1 MTEPWEDSMAML
13 ARLAPIDGPPV
24 PAYYRLQETLRKKI
38 EEMRWRPGEAIPSER
53 LIAEEYGLSVGTV
66 KKALGNLVYEGYL
79 FRVQGKGTFVSGTTL
94 RRGSLRYYRMMESF
108 ADEEAD
114 LRVSLLGISLI
125 EGFEPACSLLGL
137 PVKRRLFELRRLFLS
152 GDVPMV
158 YSVSYMP
165 ESLFSG
171 LDAFPPALFEKGT
184 LYEAIEK
191 HYGLPCIYNRELLSA
206 AQAPADVAKI
216 LKLQP
221 KGPLISIEMIAY
233 TYKDMPY
240 EYRLSWCATNRR
252 RIYREI
258 D

>member
-1 MTEPWEDSMAML
+1 MTML
-13 ARLAPIDGPPV
+13 AHLSPIDGPPV
-24 PAYYRLQETLRKKI
+24 PAYYRLQESLRKKI
-38 EEMRWRPGEAIPSER
+38 EEMQWRPGEIIPSER
-53 LIAEEYGLSVGTV
+53 LIAQEYSLSAGTV
-66 KKALGNLVYEGYL
+66 KKALSNLVYEGFLY
-79 FRVQGKGTFVSGTTL
+79 RVQGKGTFVSGTTL

-108 ADEEAD
+108 AGEEAD

-125 EGFEPACSLLGL
+125 DGFAPACSLLGL
-137 PVKRRLFELRRLFLS
+137 PVKKRLFELRRLFLS

-165 ESLFSG
+165 ESLFKG
-171 LDAFPPALFEKGT
+171 LEAFPPALFEKGT

-191 HYGLPCIYNRELLSA
+191 HYGMPCIYNRELLGA
-206 AQAPADVAKI
+206 VPADGEAARVLGLAAGV
-216 LKLQP
+216 P
-221 KGPLISIEMIAY
+221 VISIEMIAY
-233 TYKDMPY
+233 TYRDMPY